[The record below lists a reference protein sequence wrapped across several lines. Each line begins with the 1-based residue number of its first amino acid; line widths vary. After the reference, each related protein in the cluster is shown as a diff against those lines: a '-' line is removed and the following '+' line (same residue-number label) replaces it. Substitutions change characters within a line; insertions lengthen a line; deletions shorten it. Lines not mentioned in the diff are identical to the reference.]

1 MGKTIE
7 SKAAKTIL
15 QKPETIKVG
24 NETFEVAPPS
34 TATLILLSEAV
45 SKLPNY
51 KLDEDRLFTE
61 VLATAQDCKPL
72 GEIGAILILGAKRI
86 NERRKLFGIINR
98 KSEKDRLSQ
107 KLLTDLTPRELNEV
121 IAKILQSLEIGNFFG
136 LTTSLTEVNLLR
148 QTRGVVTTASG
159 Q

>member
-15 QKPETIKVG
+15 QKPEIIKVG

-45 SKLPNY
+45 SKLPDY

-98 KSEKDRLSQ
+98 KSEKDRLAQ

-148 QTRGVVTTASG
+148 RTREVATTASG

>member
-107 KLLTDLTPRELNEV
+107 KLLTDLTPRELNDV

-148 QTRGVVTTASG
+148 QTRGW
-159 Q
+159 

>member
-15 QKPETIKVG
+15 QKPEIIKVG

-45 SKLPNY
+45 SKLPDY

-61 VLATAQDCKPL
+61 VLATAQDCKAL

-98 KSEKDRLSQ
+98 KSEKDRLAQ

-148 QTRGVVTTASG
+148 RTREVATTASG